1 MMKVLKSWWKN
12 ARPTSL
18 MQSMMPACL
27 AVVLAFGQ
35 EGFSLPLALMA
46 VLGVMMAHLGLNLTD
61 DYFDYYEN
69 SAQSRQELKRQGIRA
84 RHVKYPY
91 LTDGSA
97 TLKDLRIAIA
107 VFFLV
112 AVALGIVIWCYRSN
126 LLLYIFLITLLLGV
140 FYSAPPFK
148 LSYRGLGEVVIGVIF
163 GPLLMTGVYVSACGQ
178 FHPGI
183 VYMSVPVGLLVL
195 NILFTHSFIDQAA
208 DAASHK
214 MTFARLLKSN
224 TANLMASALINLLP
238 YVIVVAG
245 VVFGSLHWL
254 YLLVLLAM
262 PRSFWLLRSL
272 LAFARNEAAD
282 TQHPPRF
289 MGRMENWEAICASG
303 TDWFMIRWYA
313 ARNTISAFCQLSI
326 IAHIIY
332 LICF

>member
-1 MMKVLKSWWKN
+1 MMKQLKAWWHN

-27 AVVLAFGQ
+27 AVVLAYGH

-46 VLGVMMAHLGLNLTD
+46 VVGVMMAHLGLNLCD

-69 SAQSRQELKRQGIRA
+69 SAKSREELQRKGIRA

-107 VFFLV
+107 VFFLL
-112 AVALGIVIWCYRSN
+112 AVALGFIVWLHRSN
-126 LLLYIFLITLLLGV
+126 ILLYIFLLTLLMGV
-140 FYSAPPFK
+140 FYSAPPLK
-148 LSYRGLGEVVIGVIF
+148 LSYRGLGEVVIGIIF

-178 FHPGI
+178 FDMSI

-208 DAASHK
+208 DEASHK

-224 TANLMASALINLLP
+224 KANLAASFIINLLP
-238 YVIVVAG
+238 FVIVVLG
-245 VVFGSLHWL
+245 VITAQLHWL
-254 YLLVLLAM
+254 YLLVLLAL
-262 PRSFWLLRSL
+262 PRALWLLSSL
-272 LAFARNEAAD
+272 LAFARNDALP
-282 TQHPPRF
+282 TQQPPRF
-289 MGRMENWEAICASG
+289 MGRMENWERICQSG

-326 IAHIIY
+326 IAHIIF

>member
-1 MMKVLKSWWKN
+1 MMKQLKAWWHN

-27 AVVLAFGQ
+27 AVVLAYGH

-46 VLGVMMAHLGLNLTD
+46 VVGVMMAHLGLNLCD

-69 SAQSRQELKRQGIRA
+69 SAKSREELQRKGIRA

-91 LTDGSA
+91 LIDGSA

-107 VFFLV
+107 VFFLL
-112 AVALGIVIWCYRSN
+112 AVVLGFIVWLHRSN
-126 LLLYIFLITLLLGV
+126 ILLYIFLLTLLMGV
-140 FYSAPPFK
+140 FYSAPPLK
-148 LSYRGLGEVVIGVIF
+148 LSYRGLGEVVIGIIF

-178 FHPGI
+178 FDMSI

-208 DAASHK
+208 DEASHK
-214 MTFARLLKSN
+214 ITFARLLKSN
-224 TANLMASALINLLP
+224 KANLAASFIINLLP
-238 YVIVVAG
+238 FVIVVLG
-245 VVFGSLHWL
+245 VITAQLHWL
-254 YLLVLLAM
+254 YLLVLLAL
-262 PRSFWLLRSL
+262 PRALWLLSSL
-272 LAFARNEAAD
+272 LAFARNDAID
-282 TQHPPRF
+282 TQQPPRF
-289 MGRMENWEAICASG
+289 MGRMENWERICQSG
-303 TDWFMIRWYA
+303 TDWFMIRWYG